1 MAESAT
7 YEQVYELL
15 EQHLGKGMHK
25 PTLKRLALLV
35 LGIIQSRS
43 ASPLHIAMALEKLGL
58 SNATAESIERQ
69 IRRIENDSN
78 ISEALCFHPLARER
92 LIWGQP
98 QQLLL
103 VMDPTT
109 QEDRVVM
116 LTVGIWYR
124 GRALPIA
131 WMVWTANQPLEGDR
145 FWQRV
150 ENLLDVVASLLPVNI
165 PVIWLA
171 DRAFGSPSF
180 IDLITAR
187 GWHYIV
193 RVVKTTVCK
202 TLKGLCRQVLK
213 LVGKPGRRAKMRGY
227 VFKKQG
233 WRNASVV
240 VLWEQGFKSPLC
252 LVSDLPPDW
261 QLIGIYRRRYP
272 IETLFRDYKSHGWNW
287 EQGQVKELE
296 HIQRLLVGMALA
308 TWVTIYTGTHVA
320 NEYLSRQPTGKRRT
334 KPWVGKHSLFQLGL
348 QTLDKMLFG
357 TCQILLNW
365 QFTHW
370 NAPNWEM
377 QIHFHYARAF
387 VLGPNRKEPASW
399 FDRYITSLK
408 TVRP

>member
-7 YEQVYELL
+7 YEQVYKLL
-15 EQHLGKGMHK
+15 EQHLGEINV
-25 PTLKRLALLV
+25 PTLKRLTLLV

-43 ASPLHIAMALEKLGL
+43 ASPSRIAAALDKLGL
-58 SNATAESIERQ
+58 TNATAESIERQ
-69 IRRIENDSN
+69 IRRIENDPN
-78 ISEALCFHPLARER
+78 ISVALCFHPLARER

-116 LTVGIWYR
+116 LTVGVWYR

-150 ENLLDVVASLLPVNI
+150 ENLLDVVASMLPVNI

-227 VFKKQG
+227 AFKKQG

-272 IETLFRDYKSHGWNW
+272 IEGLFRDYKSHGWNW
-287 EQGQVKELE
+287 EQGQVTDLE
-296 HIQRLLVGMALA
+296 HMQRLLIGMALA
-308 TWVTIYTGTHVA
+308 TWVAVYAGAQVA
-320 NEYLSRQPTGKRRT
+320 DEHLSRQPTGKRRT
-334 KPWVGKHSLFQLGL
+334 KPWVGKYSLFQLGCQL
-348 QTLDKMLFG
+348 MDKLMFG
-357 TCQILLNW
+357 TCQVILNW
-365 QFTHW
+365 RFTYW
-370 NAPNWEM
+370 NAPDWHN
-377 QIHFHYARAF
+377 QVRFHHARAF
-387 VLGPNRKEPASW
+387 VLGSRRKEPVSW
-399 FDRYITSLK
+399 FDRYVTSSK

>member
-7 YEQVYELL
+7 YEQVYGLL
-15 EQHLGKGMHK
+15 EQHLRGINK
-25 PTLKRLALLV
+25 PTLNRLTLLV
-35 LGIIQSRS
+35 LGIIKSRS
-43 ASPLHIAMALEKLGL
+43 ASPANIAKALEELGL
-58 SNATAESIERQ
+58 ANATAESIERQ
-69 IRRIENDSN
+69 VRRIENDPN
-78 ISEALCFHPLARER
+78 ISVALCFHPMAKER
-92 LIWGQP
+92 LLWGRP
-98 QQLLL
+98 EQLLL

-109 QEDRVVM
+109 QEDKVVM
-116 LTVGIWYR
+116 LTVGVWYR
-124 GRALPIA
+124 GRALPLA
-131 WMVWTANQPLEGDR
+131 WMVWHANQPLEGDR

-165 PVIWLA
+165 PVIWVA

-193 RVVKTTVCK
+193 RVVKTTLCK
-202 TLKGLCRQVLK
+202 TMKGICRQVVK

-240 VLWEQGFKSPLC
+240 VLWEQGYKTPLC

-287 EQGQVKELE
+287 EQGQVTDPE
-296 HIQRLLVGMALA
+296 HMQRLLIGMALA
-308 TWVTIYTGTHVA
+308 TWVTVYAGTQVA
-320 NEYLSRQPTGKRRT
+320 DEYLSRQPTGKRRT
-334 KPWVGKHSLFQLGL
+334 KPWVSKHSLFGLGL
-348 QTLDKMLFG
+348 QRLSKLLMG
-357 TCQILLNW
+357 TCQIALNWRFTQWDALNW
-365 QFTHW
+365 Q
-370 NAPNWEM
+370 A
-377 QIHFHYARAF
+377 QIHFHHARAF
-387 VLGPNRKEPASW
+387 VLGPNKGEPVSW
-399 FDRYITSLK
+399 YARYITSLK